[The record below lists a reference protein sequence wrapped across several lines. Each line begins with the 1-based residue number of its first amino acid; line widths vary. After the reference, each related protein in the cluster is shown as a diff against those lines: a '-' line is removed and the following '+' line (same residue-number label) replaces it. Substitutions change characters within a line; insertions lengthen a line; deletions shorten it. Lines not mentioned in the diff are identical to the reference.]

1 MVYYKK
7 SDYNLINIQKSDNK
21 GKKYT
26 AVIQQKPS
34 GKIKYIHFGAIKQDG
49 TPYPQY
55 KDSTKLKLYKKYDHG
70 DKKRKDNYIARHRGF
85 IKPGYYSAG
94 QMSMDYL
101 WR

>member
-7 SDYNLINIQKSDNK
+7 SDYNLINIQKSDRK
-21 GKKYT
+21 EKKYT
-26 AVIQQKPS
+26 AVIQQKPA
-34 GKIKYIHFGAIKQDG
+34 GKIKYIHFGAIKPDG

-55 KDSTKLKLYKKYDHG
+55 RDSTKLKLYKKYDHH
-70 DKKRKDNYIARHRGF
+70 DKKRKDNYVARMKGH

-94 QMSMDYL
+94 EFAMTFL